1 LIKIVPKL
9 TARAR
14 KDLDGLPPALSQKAR
29 ELIRRLDDEP
39 GLGKKL
45 KGQLRGRR
53 STRLGRSHRIIFTVR
68 DGDIVVLT
76 IGARKDVYR

>member
-1 LIKIVPKL
+1 MPKL
-9 TARAR
+9 TARAK

-45 KGQLRGRR
+45 KGQLRDKR
-53 STRLGRSHRIIFTVR
+53 STRLGRSHRIIYTAR

-76 IGARKDVYR
+76 IGARKDIYR